1 MPRMNLPRLELHI
14 PEPAARPGDRASF
27 AHFDIPPAGVNGGR
41 IPGQWGGVK
50 AGH

>member
-1 MPRMNLPRLELHI
+1 MVDVI
-14 PEPAARPGDRASF
+14 GDGINDL
-27 AHFDIPPAGVNGGR
+27 DITPAGSFVFVNGGR